1 MIVVLDFYDWA
12 SVDAVAAAVAV
23 DDAALRGLV
32 VVAAD
37 QVDGEVAVAVLF
49 DGVVIVPD
57 VLEAAQVL
65 DDAVV
70 DVVAD
75 AAVEVW
81 DAAAVEAWDVA
92 VAADV
97 VVL

>member
-1 MIVVLDFYDWA
+1 MIVVLDYYDWA

-37 QVDGEVAVAVLF
+37 RLDGEVAVAVLF
-49 DGVVIVPD
+49 DGVVNVPD

-81 DAAAVEAWDVA
+81 DAVA
-92 VAADV
+92 VDEA
-97 VVL
+97 

>member
-1 MIVVLDFYDWA
+1 MIVVLDYYDWA

-37 QVDGEVAVAVLF
+37 RLDGEVAVAVLF
-49 DGVVIVPD
+49 DGVVNEAD
-57 VLEAAQVL
+57 VLEVAQVL

-81 DAAAVEAWDVA
+81 DAVA
-92 VAADV
+92 VDEA
-97 VVL
+97 